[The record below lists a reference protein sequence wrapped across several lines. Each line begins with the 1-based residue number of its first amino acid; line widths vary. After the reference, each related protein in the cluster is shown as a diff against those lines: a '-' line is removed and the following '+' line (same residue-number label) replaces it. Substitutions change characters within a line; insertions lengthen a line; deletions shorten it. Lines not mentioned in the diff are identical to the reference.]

1 MKTILCSF
9 IFCLMSAC
17 LTAQPGTLDSN
28 FGNNGKVISET
39 YEGDAYASLLQPDGK
54 IVVGGGGSF
63 YKGTELLRG
72 TLLVR
77 YNTNGSPDLNFA
89 DSGRG
94 VYILGD
100 SDDYIPTIHAMALQP
115 DGKIVALGNFAVQN
129 GIFGPFSLMR
139 FNTDGSP
146 DENFGI
152 NGLVVCNITGGLDA
166 AFKVGL
172 LKDGRIVV
180 AGQPHKDINDYGRG
194 FIACYNQQGKFDRS
208 FGDTGVVTILLD
220 QPAAINSMAI
230 TADNKIIVGGTYGSS
245 VPADEILLQYN
256 NNGTP
261 DLNFGEN
268 GMAKMSFSAQTEG
281 VLLNDI
287 AIDKEGRIVT
297 AGIYYSQRGN
307 GVAAIKVGRFT
318 KAGFPDTAFSSDGY
332 TYTQYIGANAYA
344 ETIAVQANNKIIAAG
359 YRHVR
364 DSGTFTIIRYNPNG
378 SVDSAFGIN
387 GIQNTFFYG
396 GDIAYSANIQKDGK
410 IVLAGFSQLARTSFV
425 DIARYNGDA
434 TKKQIILNKIKH
446 YIQTHNNANAV
457 ADKIA
462 NASISVYP
470 NPVNNLLTIKGLD
483 ATMNYDILMINDKGA
498 VIKHASA
505 NNISSYQFNVQNLS
519 SGVYYVSVISNQKII
534 TTLKFVKQ

>member
-1 MKTILCSF
+1 MTRGF
-9 IFCLMSAC
+9 
-17 LTAQPGTLDSN
+17 
-28 FGNNGKVISET
+28 
-39 YEGDAYASLLQPDGK
+39 DA
-54 IVVGGGGSF
+54 
-63 YKGTELLRG
+63 T
-72 TLLVR
+72 
-77 YNTNGSPDLNFA
+77 
-89 DSGRG
+89 
-94 VYILGD
+94 
-100 SDDYIPTIHAMALQP
+100 
-115 DGKIVALGNFAVQN
+115 
-129 GIFGPFSLMR
+129 
-139 FNTDGSP
+139 
-146 DENFGI
+146 
-152 NGLVVCNITGGLDA
+152 
-166 AFKVGL
+166 FKVGL

-332 TYTQYIGANAYA
+332 TYTQYSEGSAYA
-344 ETIAVQANNKIIAAG
+344 RTVAVQANDKIVAAG
-359 YRHVR
+359 THN
-364 DSGTFTIIRYNPNG
+364 SGETGTFTIIRYNPDG
-378 SVDSAFGIN
+378 SVDSTFGVN

-396 GDIAYSANIQKDGK
+396 QDDAYSANIQKDGK
-410 IVLAGFSQLARTSFV
+410 IVLAGTSQLTRTSFV
-425 DIARYNGDA
+425 DIARYNGDP
-434 TKKQIILNKIKH
+434 TKRQIIINKIKH
-446 YIQTHNNANAV
+446 YISTHNNADAATLNNN
-457 ADKIA
+457 I
-462 NASISVYP
+462 NLYP
-470 NPVNNLLTIKGLD
+470 NP
-483 ATMNYDILMINDKGA
+483 
-498 VIKHASA
+498 A
-505 NNISSYQFNVQNLS
+505 NNIVTVKNLDTKTNYGLSIINNKGNVVATKQVSNVSLYQFNIQNVS
-519 SGVYYVSVISNQKII
+519 SGVYYVNVVANNKLI